1 MKLSPSYISY
11 ILPLL
16 ILINYELAKL
26 FYPYVFSCSVI
37 GIFIAL
43 LVMFNNKINNYFERK
58 FPNNIT
64 FQFEE
69 YIYIYYPLNLL
80 ILIIK
85 LLLIKYYPYEF
96 SIKSI
101 LYSIILFLTYLL
113 YYYLV

>member
-16 ILINYELAKL
+16 ILINYKLAKL

-37 GIFIAL
+37 GIFISL
-43 LVMFNNKINNYFERK
+43 LVMFNNNINNYFEDK

-69 YIYIYYPLNLL
+69 YIYIYYPINFL
-80 ILIIK
+80 ILTIK
-85 LLLIKYYPYEF
+85 LLLLKYYPYEF

-101 LYSIILFLTYLL
+101 LCSSILFLAYLL
-113 YYYLV
+113 YYYLI